1 MLLEATELIA
11 PYAALSISVIVNIL
25 LFFKLLKKSR
35 QIDLNMKQSD
45 EVMAALRQAIEANQK
60 IAEQEK
66 ESAAAAIKQIEEL
79 SNILKEE
86 QEKYRTLMNQ
96 KKSSEVRLGQIGEH
110 LAPFLDSWPWDSK
123 RFKFLGEPIDGI
135 QFDDDE
141 ITFIEIKTGKSQ
153 LNKTQRTLRDLIKEK
168 KVSFAV
174 FRIGEKECQIKKS

>member
-1 MLLEATELIA
+1 MLIEV
-11 PYAALSISVIVNIL
+11 ALSASVLLNIL
-25 LFFKLLKKSR
+25 LFLQIIKKSR
-35 QIDLNMKQSD
+35 HIDLTMKGSA
-45 EVMAALRQAIEANQK
+45 ETIAALKEAIEANQK

-66 ESAAAAIKQIEEL
+66 EASTILSQRLCELEKCLAEE
-79 SNILKEE
+79 N
-86 QEKYRTLMNQ
+86 EKYRKLLNQ

-110 LAPFLDSWPWDSK
+110 LAPFLESWPWDSK

-141 ITFIEIKTGKSQ
+141 ITFVEIKTGKSQ

-174 FRIGEKECQIKKS
+174 FRIGEKECQVKKS

>member
-1 MLLEATELIA
+1 MLIEGTELIA
-11 PYAALSISVIVNIL
+11 PFAALSISVVVNIL
-25 LFFKLLKKSR
+25 LLFKMLRKSR
-35 QIDLNMKQSD
+35 QIDLNMRNSN
-45 EVMAALRQAIEANQK
+45 ETIAALKEAIAANQT

-66 ESAAAAIKQIEEL
+66 EVSDAAYKHIEEL
-79 SNILKEE
+79 TKTLQEE
-86 QEKYRTLMNQ
+86 QEKYSTLLSQ

-141 ITFIEIKTGKSQ
+141 ITFVEIKTGKSQ
-153 LNKTQRTLRDLIKEK
+153 LNKRQRTLRDLIKEK

-174 FRIGEKECQIKKS
+174 FRIGEKECQVKKS